1 MVEIRLHGRGGQG
14 VVASGEMIA
23 LAAVYE
29 DKYCRAF
36 PFYGSARR
44 GTPVTAFAQ
53 VGSEDEAT
61 RSNIYTPDYIIILDP
76 ELPKAMDVTTGL
88 KEGGTI
94 IWNTSLDPEEAAEQL
109 KAKLPKIGVV
119 DATSIALETLGRPIP
134 NTTVLGA
141 FVKTTGLLKM
151 DSIEK
156 AIRRRFSGEIAEKN
170 VTASRKGYENVKV
183 KEF

>member
-29 DKYCRAF
+29 EKYCRAF
-36 PFYGSARR
+36 PYYGSARR

-53 VGSEDEAT
+53 IGSEDEAT
-61 RSNIYTPDYIIILDP
+61 RSNIYTPDYVVILDP
-76 ELPKAMDVTTGL
+76 GIHKAVDVTTGL
-88 KEGGTI
+88 KDGGAI
-94 IWNTSLDPEEAAEQL
+94 IWNTPSSPEEAAEQL
-109 KAKLPKIGVV
+109 KANVSIMGVL

-141 FVKTTGLLKM
+141 FIKTTGLLKM
-151 DSIEK
+151 ESIEK
-156 AIRRRFSGEIAEKN
+156 AIRKRFSGEIAEKN
-170 VTASRKGYENVKV
+170 VVAAKNGYQSVKV
-183 KEF
+183 KKF